1 MGCNL
6 PCDPECKKTLGNQGR
21 PCMPAW
27 GALGRRPWPP
37 PWPGGARP
45 GCREGRDFGGC
56 SPSARERMFHRVK
69 RFPKSFVTSDRVIE
83 EAYKAVTG
91 ERAH

>member
-45 GCREGRDFGGC
+45 SRREGSAFGTQRRGILGMLQ
-56 SPSARERMFHRVK
+56 SLAQ
-69 RFPKSFVTSDRVIE
+69 TLAI
-83 EAYKAVTG
+83 
-91 ERAH
+91 